1 MRKGLEITGAIS
13 PICVG
18 EGMAL
23 VQHKIVYWNT
33 DRHYMELPSP
43 IEDTRVDCI
52 VLRTDWTRQTVRLA
66 RIEGIEGEGPP
77 MLAKGIRDDVE
88 DAPLAQCSIMPDGA
102 IDIIDVWA
110 DIEVAKPLDFS
121 GQSMV

>member
-1 MRKGLEITGAIS
+1 MRRNLEVTGISS
-13 PICVG
+13 PIIIA

-23 VQHKIVYWNT
+23 VHHKIVYWNT
-33 DRHYMELPSP
+33 DREYMGIPTP
-43 IEDTRVDCI
+43 VKDARIDCI

-77 MLAKGIRDDVE
+77 MLAEGIRDGVE

-110 DIEVAKPLDFS
+110 DIEVAEPLDFS